1 MYGAKTQAQKCTG
14 QVTMWFDI
22 KLKNGADKANGGGE
36 RYVMAPV
43 ADQLMQHKC
52 CD

>member
-1 MYGAKTQAQKCTG
+1 MVQKH
-14 QVTMWFDI
+14 
-22 KLKNGADKANGGGE
+22 KPKNALDKSQCGLRSSSKMEQTRLMGGGE